1 MTLRDCQLRYDRR
14 EPEEYW
20 RREMGNME
28 HCRFEN
34 TTEDLRDCHD
44 HMDDDDLSDAETKA
58 LKRLIKIYCEIA
70 ADYGDDDE

>member
-1 MTLRDCQLRYDRR
+1 
-14 EPEEYW
+14 
-20 RREMGNME
+20 MGNME

-58 LKRLIKIYCEIA
+58 RKRLIKIYCEIA